1 MYSSVKKTKPST
13 QSTRTELP
21 RTTENIKRLAL
32 DEAGSIQKW
41 KIGLFVGV
49 AVFVLFA
56 GFSKFALIF
65 SCTMMMIY
73 RLVIFAQLSACL
85 FAY

>member
-1 MYSSVKKTKPST
+1 MHSSVKKTKPST
-13 QSTRTELP
+13 QSTRTELG

-41 KIGLFVGV
+41 KIGLSVSVG
-49 AVFVLFA
+49 VFVLFA
-56 GFSKFALIF
+56 GFSEFALIF
-65 SCTMMMIY
+65 SCTMMMRY
-73 RLVIFAQLSACL
+73 RLVIFAQFSACL